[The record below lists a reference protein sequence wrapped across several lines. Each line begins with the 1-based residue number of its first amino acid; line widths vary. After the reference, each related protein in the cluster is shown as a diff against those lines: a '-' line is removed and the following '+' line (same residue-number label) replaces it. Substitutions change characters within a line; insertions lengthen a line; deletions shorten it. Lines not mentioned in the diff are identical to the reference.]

1 MNYLGISR
9 MECKIKYLSI
19 KVLIVVF
26 VFLSV
31 KVSAQAIADSVILS
45 AMKHELARNMQ
56 SLVKE
61 GYDKP
66 FFISYTIADIKTAYA
81 SGSLGALTGSGEN
94 QYKDWN
100 ARVMVGDYALN
111 DENFVSNE
119 SQSSVSRITHQ
130 MPVDDDYMG
139 IRLALWSVTD
149 NIYNSA
155 ATQYK
160 QKKTLIKEEKV
171 KEELLGI
178 SDFSKAE
185 VVRRLQPLAQVDL
198 DKAQLEKKVREYS
211 KVFVKYPD
219 IFNSNVSI
227 NQFYANIYFINSEGT
242 EVTYPIQFNAI
253 AVSAS
258 TLTDENESI
267 SRSFVY
273 NSLSV
278 NEWPDSGLVNDDIE
292 KIVRDIHQSSEMED
306 FSDDYTGPVLYVGDV
321 AANIF
326 LSKLFSFDNKL
337 VATRKPLKRKDQ
349 VGTYYDDR
357 STGKEWKIDK
367 KVMGSDISIID
378 YTSVKQ
384 FDKIPLWGAYTI
396 DAEGVVPPDSLVLIE
411 NGFLKNKLNGRTPSK
426 EVDSTNGHMRQSIS
440 YGGVQKSIAP
450 GVVKVIS
457 SNPLPYNELKNKLI
471 EMAKKEGLE
480 YGILVKRLPV
490 SASVAPVK
498 IFKVMVET
506 GEEIPIHAAKLATL
520 DDKVFKD
527 ISGVS
532 DSLIVYNT
540 LFSGGLSTSLTPDG
554 IVSRGT
560 GGMPVSLIVPSAILF
575 KEVDVE
581 PVRIRYSNMRPI
593 VPSPLLPEQAE

>member
-1 MNYLGISR
+1 MNYFGISR
-9 MECKIKYLSI
+9 MEYRIKYLGI
-19 KVLIVVF
+19 KVLIVVLG
-26 VFLSV
+26 VLSV
-31 KVSAQAIADSVILS
+31 GVSGQAIADSVILS

-56 SLVKE
+56 SLVKK

-100 ARVMVGDYALN
+100 ARVMVGDYSLN

-119 SQSSVSRITHQ
+119 SQSSVSRVTHQ
-130 MPVDDDYMG
+130 MPIDDDYMG

-160 QKKTLIKEEKV
+160 QKKTLIKEDKV

-185 VVRRLQPLAQVDL
+185 VVKKLQPLAQVNL
-198 DKAQLEKKVREYS
+198 DKLQLEKKAREYS
-211 KVFVKYPD
+211 RVFVKYPD
-219 IFNSNVSI
+219 IFNSNVTI

-242 EVTYPIQFNAI
+242 EVTYPVQFNAI
-253 AVSAS
+253 AVSAG
-258 TLTDENESI
+258 TLTDKNESI
-267 SRSFVY
+267 SRSLFY
-273 NSLSV
+273 NSVSV
-278 NEWPDSGLVNDDIE
+278 NEWPDSELVISDIE
-292 KIVRDIHQSSEMED
+292 KIVGDIHQSAKMEA
-306 FSDDYTGPVLYVGDV
+306 FSDDYDGPVLYVGDV

-349 VGTYYDDR
+349 VGTYYDDS
-357 STGKEWKIDK
+357 STGKEWKVGK
-367 KVMGSDISIID
+367 KVMSRDISIID
-378 YTSVKQ
+378 NTSMKK
-384 FDKIPLWGAYTI
+384 FGNTALWGAYSV
-396 DAEGVVPPDSLVLIE
+396 DAEGVVPPDSLVLVE

-457 SNPLPYNELKNKLI
+457 SNPLPYNELKSKLI
-471 EMAKKEGLE
+471 QMAKEEGLE

-490 SASVAPVK
+490 SASIAPVK

-532 DSLIVYNT
+532 DSLVVYNT
-540 LFSGGLSTSLTPDG
+540 LFSGGVSASLAPG
-554 IVSRGT
+554 GVSSRSR
-560 GGMPVSLIVPSAILF
+560 GGMPISLIVPSAILF

-593 VPSPLLPEQAE
+593 VPSPLLTGSDE

>member
-1 MNYLGISR
+1 MV
-9 MECKIKYLSI
+9 CKIKYLSI
-19 KVLIVVF
+19 KVLIVVLG
-26 VFLSV
+26 FLSAN
-31 KVSAQAIADSVILS
+31 VSGQAIPDSVILS
-45 AMKHELARNMQ
+45 AMKHELARNMKN
-56 SLVKE
+56 LVKE

-100 ARVMVGDYALN
+100 ARVMVGNYALN
-111 DENFVSNE
+111 DENFESNE

-185 VVRRLQPLAQVDL
+185 VVKRLQPLVQVNL
-198 DKAQLEKKVREYS
+198 DKAILEEKAREYS

-219 IFNSNVSI
+219 IFSSNVSI

-242 EVTYPIQFNAI
+242 EVTYPVQFNTI

-258 TLTDENESI
+258 TLTDKNESI

-278 NEWPDSGLVNDDIE
+278 NEWPDPELVTGDIE
-292 KIVRDIHQSSEMED
+292 KIVEDIHQSAEMEA

-349 VGTYYDDR
+349 VGTYYDD
-357 STGKEWKIDK
+357 SGTGKEWKVGK
-367 KVMGSDISIID
+367 KVISSDISIID
-378 YTSVKQ
+378 YTSMKQ
-384 FDKIPLWGAYTI
+384 FGKTPLWGAYAI
-396 DAEGVVPPDSLVLIE
+396 DAEGVVPADSLVLIE
-411 NGFLKNKLNGRTPSK
+411 DGFLKNKLNGRTPSK
-426 EVDSTNGHMRQSIS
+426 EVDSTNGHMRQSVS
-440 YGGVQKSIAP
+440 YGGVQKSIGP

-457 SNPLPYNELKNKLI
+457 SNSRPYNELKNKLI
-471 EMAKKEGLE
+471 AMAKEEGLE
-480 YGILVKRLPV
+480 YGILVKPLPV

-498 IFKVMVET
+498 IFKVMVGT
-506 GEEIPIHAAKLATL
+506 GEEIPVHAAKLATL

-540 LFSGGLSTSLTPDG
+540 LFSGGISTSLTPDG

-575 KEVDVE
+575 EEVDVE
-581 PVRIRYSNMRPI
+581 PVRIRYSNMKPI